1 MRPSGMDTNLYVC
14 LENGVFPSPWK
25 MANFVPVHKKE
36 NNQLVKNDRPVS
48 LLPISGKIFE

>member
-1 MRPSGMDTNLYVC
+1 MRPLGTDTNLYVMFG
-14 LENGVFPSPWK
+14 NRVFPSPWK